1 MAQRLVVISRDR
13 ADQFERFSGASVHGT
28 NVQVIADRR
37 GTERRQ
43 RNMPASIEQR
53 RGDRRR
59 LDIDNYL
66 RQVGWVEVAAA
77 PKAREAS
84 AVVKSVGRI
93 TGLLALGWILG
104 IGLFL
109 VGDLRPVVALRT
121 AGAVLGLASY
131 VALVVRTFR

>member
-1 MAQRLVVISRDR
+1 MAQRLVIISRDR
-13 ADQFERFSGASVHGT
+13 ADQFERFSGASVHRT
-28 NVQVIADRR
+28 NIQVIADRR
-37 GTERRQ
+37 RTERRQ
-43 RNMPASIEQR
+43 RNVPASIERR

-59 LDIDNYL
+59 VNIDNYL
-66 RQVGWVEVAAA
+66 RQVGWVEVPAA
-77 PKAREAS
+77 PTPRQAS
-84 AVVKSVGRI
+84 ADVKSVGRI

-109 VGDLRPVVALRT
+109 AGDLRPLVALRT